1 MPTTTKINL
10 TVVGS
15 LALDTVATPSAKHTD
30 VLGGSVSYACAA
42 AALFT
47 KPGMVGVAGSDFPE
61 HHRQTLQKR
70 GIDLTGLQQ
79 VAGKTFR
86 WSGEY
91 EADMN
96 SRRTLAT
103 HLNVFENFNPRLPT
117 AYRHCRV
124 LFLANIHPELQLHVL
139 SQVKRPA
146 LVAADTMDLWINTA
160 RPNLIRLLAKVDM
173 LLINDDE
180 ARALTGTLGLAE
192 AARKISAMGPRY
204 VLIKKGEHGCLLFD
218 GNSFTLLPAY
228 PLARITDT
236 TGAGDSFAGGMLGYL
251 SARPRINA
259 DAVRDAMLHGTIT
272 ASFAVES
279 FSIDRMAGLTG
290 HEFNRRLSD
299 FKKMLAF

>member
-1 MPTTTKINL
+1 MPTNTKINL

-47 KPGMVGVAGSDFPE
+47 KPGMVGVAGSDFPA

-103 HLNVFENFNPRLPT
+103 HLNVFENFNPQLPP

-160 RPNLIRLLAKVDM
+160 RPNLIRLLNKVDM

-192 AARKISAMGPRY
+192 AAHKISDMGPRY
-204 VLIKKGEHGCLLFD
+204 VLIKKGEHGSLLFD
-218 GNSFTLLPAY
+218 GKSFTLLPAY
-228 PLARITDT
+228 PLARIADT

-259 DAVRDAMLHGTIT
+259 EAVRDAMLHGTIT

-290 HEFNRRLSD
+290 SEFNRRLSD